1 MHSSIQVLD
10 PAPDIALITLY
21 EAKTSLNI
29 PASTTTNDEML
40 RYIILRASDEVQ
52 VLCSRFFPK
61 EQVIETFREIENP
74 ITSLFLSR
82 YPVKTEDIVSIT
94 VDNEPIAYDVDSES
108 GRLTLSD
115 GQVWAESV
123 VATYAGGYI
132 VPQDVP
138 PAIRQAVVLFTREA
152 YYSAL
157 RGDSSIRAIAHKES
171 RITYF
176 DPNAHVGGAG
186 GSGNMSGTAAQRAA
200 KDLLF
205 RYTRLTA

>member
-1 MHSSIQVLD
+1 
-10 PAPDIALITLY
+10 
-21 EAKTSLNI
+21 
-29 PASTTTNDEML
+29 
-40 RYIILRASDEVQ
+40 VQ

-123 VATYAGGYI
+123 VATYAGGYL